1 MGASV
6 PTPAGE
12 PGGEREVVSYG
23 AAEVRL
29 YARADGATAVS
40 WREGGRAM
48 RTTRTDR
55 AAALKWARAKV
66 RELDAATGA
75 RWVTPAAAERLLAF
89 ERLVVGAGAE
99 DVGEGAPV
107 GDAAGR
113 LLVDLQRAREVLG
126 GSLSRVL
133 EACRWFAEQGP
144 GAVVAMSLETAVED
158 FLREYSRHH
167 PSETL
172 RPVRS
177 ELRALVATEGATVLL
192 GISLEVLDAHV
203 RRLGVGAEVP
213 ADRTVGNRIAH
224 WTLFFN
230 HAQAR
235 GWWPEGRRHPAVLLK
250 RPRKKDRP
258 VGIFSPEE
266 GEDLLQLVLAKQ
278 PQNLTY
284 VLLAGWLGLRPS
296 ECVRLTWDAFDFE
309 AGHVHLSQAV
319 VQKTLRER
327 WVPLCPALVAIFQH
341 VQERPQ
347 LFAPA
352 HWRVGRGR
360 VCRSHAQ
367 EHVSALFREAGER
380 WEPDI
385 LRHSRVTYR
394 LQVLGGDV
402 DRVAEESGNSPE
414 VVRSDYKRPIR
425 PGEGEKWF
433 ALLARLR
440 L

>member
-1 MGASV
+1 
-6 PTPAGE
+6 
-12 PGGEREVVSYG
+12 VVSYG

-29 YARADGATAVS
+29 YARADGATALS
-40 WREGGRAM
+40 WREGGRAR
-48 RTTRTDR
+48 RTTRADR
-55 AAALKWARAKV
+55 DKALRWAAKKV
-66 RELDAATGA
+66 RELEKSTGA
-75 RWVTPAAAERLLAF
+75 RWVTPASAERLRAF
-89 ERLVVGAGAE
+89 EKLVVGTE
-99 DVGEGAPV
+99 GEPV
-107 GDAAGR
+107 ADAAGR

-133 EACRWFAEQGP
+133 EACRWFADQGP
-144 GAVVAMSLETAVED
+144 GAVVAMTLEAAVEA
-158 FLREYSRHH
+158 FLLEYARHH

-177 ELRALVATEGATVLL
+177 ELRSLLPAEGSGVLL
-192 GISLEVLDAHV
+192 GVSLEVLDAHV
-203 RRLGVGAEVP
+203 RRLVDGEERP

-235 GWWPEGRRHPAVLLK
+235 GWWPEGRRHPAMLLK

-266 GEDLLQLVLAKQ
+266 GEKLLQLVLAEQ

-284 VLLAGWLGLRPS
+284 VLMAGWLGLRPS
-296 ECVRLTWDAFDFE
+296 ECARVGWDAFDFE

-327 WVPLCPALVAIFQH
+327 WVPLCPALVEIFRH
-341 VQERPQ
+341 VQARPH
-347 LFAPA
+347 LFTPP
-352 HWRVGRGR
+352 HWRAKKGR

-367 EHVSALFREAGER
+367 EHVSALFRAAGER
-380 WEPDI
+380 WEPDV

-425 PGEGEKWF
+425 PGEGERWF
-433 ALLARLR
+433 EVLGRLV